1 MRVRSVAVM
10 PKSTDHSRR
19 GAKLGTTAA
28 GMQIGTPR
36 GADTGPGA
44 PGYALLAV
52 DEPPPFTEIGLKGQ
66 SNFVIVVDHA
76 SARIPRRLND
86 LGLPASELQR
96 HIAWDIGALGVARQ
110 VAAALDA
117 PLVAQN
123 YSRLVIDCN
132 RDPKVATSIP
142 RLSESVEIPGN
153 RDLSEADM
161 VVRRTEIFEPYHD
174 RIRALLDERAAAG
187 RPTILVAQH
196 SMTNIYH
203 GERREMHAAV
213 LYNRDRRFAGLVL
226 DALRLESGLT
236 IADNQPYFVSDE
248 TDYTIPRHGE
258 ARGLPHVEIEIRQ
271 DLVGDDAGQTEWAR
285 RITRAL
291 QDAERAF
298 LGATL

>member
-1 MRVRSVAVM
+1 MVKLRRLS
-10 PKSTDHSRR
+10 KRR
-19 GAKLGTTAA
+19 GLVPGTSAGAHSGPTDAGYGLLGA
-28 GMQIGTPR
+28 
-36 GADTGPGA
+36 
-44 PGYALLAV
+44 
-52 DEPPPFTEIGLKGQ
+52 DEPPPFLEIGLQGR

-76 SARIPRRLND
+76 GRRIPRRLND

-153 RDLSEADM
+153 VDLSDTDM
-161 VVRRTEIFEPYHD
+161 AVRRAEIFDPYHD

-203 GERREMHAAV
+203 GAGREMHAAV

-226 DALRLESGLT
+226 DALRREEGL
-236 IADNQPYFVSDE
+236 IVADNQPYFVSDE
-248 TDYTIPRHGE
+248 TDFTIPRHGE

-271 DLVGDDAGQTEWAR
+271 DLVGDDAGQAEWAR

-291 QDAERAF
+291 QDAEHTF
-298 LGATL
+298 YS

>member
-1 MRVRSVAVM
+1 M
-10 PKSTDHSRR
+10 PKSIDHSPF
-19 GAKLGTTAA
+19 LGT
-28 GMQIGTPR
+28 
-36 GADTGPGA
+36 
-44 PGYALLAV
+44 
-52 DEPPPFTEIGLKGQ
+52 DEPPPFIEIGLQGR

-76 SARIPRRLND
+76 GRRIPRRLND

-132 RDPKVATSIP
+132 RDPKVPTSIP
-142 RLSESVEIPGN
+142 RVSESIEIPGN
-153 RDLSEADM
+153 MELSDADAA
-161 VVRRTEIFEPYHD
+161 VRRTEIFDPYHD

-203 GERREMHAAV
+203 GVRREMHAAV

-226 DALRLESGLT
+226 DGLRREAGLV

-271 DLVGDDAGQTEWAR
+271 DLVGDDAGQADWAR
-285 RITRAL
+285 RITHAL
-291 QDAERAF
+291 QYAEQAF
-298 LGATL
+298 LGAPLESSAQP

>member
-1 MRVRSVAVM
+1 MKAKSAAAM
-10 PKSTDHSRR
+10 PKSTDQSPP
-19 GAKLGTTAA
+19 GAGTEPGTTTGAYAGPFAA
-28 GMQIGTPR
+28 GYR
-36 GADTGPGA
+36 
-44 PGYALLAV
+44 LLAA
-52 DEPPPFTEIGLKGQ
+52 DEPPPFIEIGLEGR

-76 SARIPRRLND
+76 SRRIPRRLND

-132 RDPKVATSIP
+132 RDPQVATSIP
-142 RLSESVEIPGN
+142 RSSESIDIPGN
-153 RDLSEADM
+153 MGLSDADIA
-161 VVRRTEIFEPYHD
+161 VRRAEIFDPYHH
-174 RIRALLDERAAAG
+174 RIRTLLNERGAAG

-196 SMTNIYH
+196 SMTNIYQ
-203 GERREMHAAV
+203 GVPRDMHAAV

-226 DALRLESGLT
+226 DRLRREAGL
-236 IADNQPYFVSDE
+236 IIGDNEPYFVSDE

-271 DLVGDDAGQTEWAR
+271 DLVSDDAGEADWAR
-285 RITRAL
+285 RITQAL
-291 QDAERAF
+291 QHAEHAF
-298 LGATL
+298 LGASR